1 MHDGCETIASLHA
14 PECFVRPRILCCLL
28 AAAALLIPA
37 AADAALAPPAPH
49 PEVRYHFGDNPA
61 WAGANVDDSSWTVAP
76 NGEFPPPRF
85 DSDGYF
91 WVRMKIPVPAGGNQP
106 FAIQSSAPDS
116 VIDVL
121 EVFVNGTRVG
131 QFGSFPPHAAP
142 RIQPEILV
150 FDIPPGTVVPG
161 ALATVALR
169 GWTFPPNRDRGP
181 IGRSGATVVTSFKI
195 DSSALLHAIAAQ
207 TQEHMAIR
215 YAPQLAVGFV
225 FIVFGMG
232 VLVLGLWSRSRELLL
247 CATWLVV
254 APIYLSFFPISELA
268 AGADLCILGTIFEV
282 GNGIGMAL
290 ALELLWTVQGYRNR
304 LFLHL
309 GRVCWIAT
317 TLGGVLM
324 SNLTT
329 SGTLARAAIL
339 LDNCGLFAFDVLMA
353 AASLWALAGRGR
365 NRPVAAAMILIN
377 IGYFLEIAGVPLSF
391 GFLPLDLF
399 QVGFYLSVFAVASIL
414 VRQTWKRWKEGDD
427 LRIEFA
433 AARELQQ
440 QLVPRDLPDLCNIRM
455 SAAYLPAKD
464 VGGDFYQV
472 IELSDCATLFLLGD
486 VSGKGLKAA
495 MTGLLTI
502 GAVNALA
509 AETSDPAVL
518 LQRLNREICRHHREG
533 FITCICA
540 RISTDG
546 AITIANAGHL
556 SPYRNSEEI
565 LVESGLPL
573 GLIPDLVYPE
583 TTLQLSPGDTIT
595 LLSDGVVEAQSA
607 SGELFGF
614 DRTREI
620 IHQSA
625 AAIAEAARAY
635 GQSDDITVFT
645 LTFAPAEV
653 TA

>member
-1 MHDGCETIASLHA
+1 LRRH
-14 PECFVRPRILCCLL
+14 ILCCLL
-28 AAAALLIPA
+28 AVAALVAAAA
-37 AADAALAPPAPH
+37 AAESVPAGPA
-49 PEVRYHFGDNPA
+49 VRYHFGDNPA
-61 WAGANVDDSSWTVAP
+61 WAGVDFDDNAWNVALNS
-76 NGEFPPPRF
+76 EFPSPRF
-85 DSDGYF
+85 ESDGYF
-91 WVRMKIPVPAGGNQP
+91 WVRLKLPVPAGVNQP

-121 EVFVNGTRVG
+121 EIFVNGARVG
-131 QFGSFPPHAAP
+131 QYGEFPPHAAP

-150 FDIPPGTVVPG
+150 FDLPPGTVTPG
-161 ALATVALR
+161 TVATVALR
-169 GWTFPPNRDRGP
+169 GWTLPPNRDHGP
-181 IGRSGATVVTSFKI
+181 LGNAESTIVASFKI
-195 DSSALLHAIAAQ
+195 DSSALLHAVAAQ
-207 TQEHMAIR
+207 AQDRMAIR

-225 FIVFGMG
+225 FIVFGIG
-232 VLVLGLWSRSRELLL
+232 VLALGLWSRSRELLV

-254 APIYLSFFPISELA
+254 APLFLSAFPVSELA
-268 AGADLCILGTIFEV
+268 AGADMRLLNTIFQV
-282 GNGIGMAL
+282 VNGIGMAL
-290 ALELLWTVQGYRNR
+290 SLELLWTVQGFRR
-304 LFLHL
+304 RVFLHL
-309 GRVCWIAT
+309 ARLCWVAT
-317 TLGGVLM
+317 ALGGVLT

-329 SGTLARAAIL
+329 AGSLARIAIL
-339 LDNCGLFAFDVLMA
+339 MSNGALFAFNIIVA
-353 AASLWALAGRGR
+353 AASLVALAGRGR

-377 IGYFLEIAGVPLSF
+377 IGYFLRIVGVPLSF
-391 GFLPLDLF
+391 GFLPLDFF
-399 QVGFYLSVFAVASIL
+399 QASFYLSVFTVAAVL

-440 QLVPRDLPDLCNIRM
+440 QLVPSDLPDVGNLRM

-472 IELSDCATLFLLGD
+472 IELPDCATLLLLGD

-502 GAVNALA
+502 GAAHALA

-546 AITIANAGHL
+546 AVTIANAGHL

-565 LVESGLPL
+565 QVESSLPL
-573 GLIPDLVYPE
+573 GLIPSVEYPE
-583 TTLQLSPGDTIT
+583 TTLQLSPGDTFT

-614 DRTREI
+614 DRTRAI
-620 IHQSA
+620 IHQPP

-635 GQSDDITVFT
+635 GQSDDITVLT
-645 LTFAPAEV
+645 LAFVPAEV
-653 TA
+653 PA